1 MRTGNVAAMGTMLVA
16 VGVFAVMDA
25 GLKTLS
31 VVYPAIE
38 ITALRAGASLP
49 FMLAS
54 VFWHRAFGALAVERP
69 LMYLGRA
76 LLGLLMLLSFIVSV
90 RLQPLTES
98 YAIFM
103 SAPLMVALLSRLI
116 LGERVP
122 RGRWIAIGVGLCG
135 VFVAMRPSASGL
147 LSIGGLA
154 ALTSAAC
161 YAFGVLM
168 IRTIGR
174 TDSAHAMVL
183 WYMVIIFIGA
193 TALAIPGW
201 QPIAPS
207 HWPVI
212 ALIGLT
218 GAIAQHFVTSAFRR
232 APASVVA
239 PFEYTALPWGLL
251 IDYGV
256 FHNPPGSRVLLG
268 GAIVILGGL
277 YLVWDEHRAARRT

>member
-1 MRTGNVAAMGTMLVA
+1 MLVA

-25 GLKTLS
+25 GLKSLS

-38 ITALRAGASLP
+38 LTALRAGASLP

-54 VFWHRAFGALAVERP
+54 VAWNRAFRTLSVERP
-69 LMYLGRA
+69 LMYLARST
-76 LLGLLMLLSFIVSV
+76 LGLVMLLAFIVSV

-103 SAPLMVALLSRLI
+103 SAPLMVAILSRFLLS
-116 LGERVP
+116 ERVP

-147 LSIGGLA
+147 LSLGGVA
-154 ALTSAAC
+154 AMASAAC

-168 IRTIGR
+168 IRAIGR

-183 WYMVIIFIGA
+183 WYMVLIFIGA
-193 TALAIPGW
+193 SALALPGW
-201 QPIAPS
+201 QPIAPR

-212 ALIGLT
+212 ALIGVT

-256 FHNPPGSRVLLG
+256 FHNPPAARVLLG

-277 YLVWDEHRAARRT
+277 YLIWDEHRAGRAA